1 MTFFHDDPSIVTLE
15 RFRHCA
21 KRLSSIRDCSRFVT
35 VPCGALSREAVG
47 LFSQPSPEAI
57 LSVLPTTSYLYDLV
71 DGEFSQ
77 FMMFL
82 QVADGLFWGMNVSLA
97 GLRIDLSTLRDVN
110 FPQWHPSDVASSPC
124 ARHSMQ

>member
-1 MTFFHDDPSIVTLE
+1 MSE
-15 RFRHCA
+15 RFWDCG

-35 VPCGALSREAVG
+35 VPCGAFSREAVG

-57 LSVLPTTSYLYDLV
+57 LSVLRTTSYLYDLV
-71 DGEFSQ
+71 DLEFSQ

-82 QVADGLFWGMNVSLA
+82 QVADGLFWGRNVSLV

-124 ARHSMQ
+124 ARHSMQQDHEAY